1 MHFGSRSCQE
11 VLEDLEVAALDARC
25 AVCRQGAE
33 ALECMDLVKVLIIAI
48 NKFVIAFR
56 LRLRESGY
64 PSVSVCPWP
73 VGSLAR

>member
-1 MHFGSRSCQE
+1 MHLGSRACQE

-56 LRLRESGY
+56 
-64 PSVSVCPWP
+64 
-73 VGSLAR
+73 SLAKSTRTWP